1 MINIDAGKQTVV
13 FTRNAYLGGFQS
25 RELRDDDEQGEVVI
39 SLRTTS
45 VDERM
50 VMYGMTRLRLAST
63 SVAYEGADGVVDK
76 VKAAS
81 MSKTSLFWSGDRP
94 ICSPFVLIAATVKIK
109 EEKEVTVKET
119 MSPMLP
125 AQGEKKKK
133 ALSAI
138 EKCDD

>member
-1 MINIDAGKQTVV
+1 MTNVKAGKPTVV
-13 FTRNAYLGGFQS
+13 FTRNAYIGGFQS
-25 RELRDDDEQGEVVI
+25 RELRDDEEQGQVVV

-94 ICSPFVLIAATVKIK
+94 ICSPLVPNAAIVLVK
-109 EEKEVTVKET
+109 EEKEEKVTET
-119 MSPMLP
+119 KSPKLLAP
-125 AQGEKKKK
+125 AEKKKK
-133 ALSAI
+133 SSSTI
-138 EKCDD
+138 DKRDD